1 MKDSDTGDLAT
12 LTYVKDSTAGTM
24 QVFMSLLSGSSSFLT
39 ISPKLIS
46 EVNANTIIV
55 EITETKLTVQ
65 NSFILT
71 VTN

>member
-12 LTYVKDSTAGTM
+12 LTYVKDSSAGTM
-24 QVFMSLLSGSSSFLT
+24 QKFMSLLSGSSPFLT
-39 ISPKLIS
+39 ISPKFIS

-71 VTN
+71 VTL

>member
-12 LTYVKDSTAGTM
+12 LTYVKDTTAGTIRH
-24 QVFMSLLSGSSSFLT
+24 FMSLLSGSSSFLT

-71 VTN
+71 VTL